1 MSPHQANSSFR
12 NLIKT
17 LIKLFNKSEIDW
29 NLVQDRKLLSLPRVC
44 LHILRRDEEHNLC
57 DVEFV

>member
-1 MSPHQANSSFR
+1 M
-12 NLIKT
+12 ID
-17 LIKLFNKSEIDW
+17 KLFNKSEIDW